1 VTQEEARGHLT
12 AMMVVIQRYR
22 STVAEVTETDV
33 ERRVNADLSPWI
45 FGDRCPLPALVKI
58 LDRDVIVP
66 LDLYNMM
73 YVLDRFIPEVKLCS
87 EYRWPVPDVSWVAL
101 RFEEA

>member
-1 VTQEEARGHLT
+1 MTQEEARGHLT
-12 AMMVVIQRYR
+12 AMMVAIQRYR
-22 STVAEVTETDV
+22 STVAEVTEIDV